1 METQQRIA
9 QALFAKVEVL
19 GPTLV
24 WLYPS
29 EEAAAQG
36 WATAMSGEFTAQI
49 RRNGRGERTRAD
61 TFQVSVSILDG
72 DGGRIVSQASDVA

>member
-49 RRNGRGERTRAD
+49 RRNGRGARASAS
-61 TFQVSVSILDG
+61 T
-72 DGGRIVSQASDVA
+72 SDVQVIRFVEPERYVSADERSA